1 MKITR
6 KKRQIVKTNT
16 DPIPPI
22 PYNSSLGQK
31 PLYVAAP
38 DPEWQRLLFERF
50 RLLCRDEMTDV
61 IRALLSSGAV
71 STELNQ
77 KLDLVQSSTEA
88 CRQLMLDAS
97 DNLLRKMVLRMKA
110 PVTIPPVELQP
121 SAVEAVV
128 SQSVARQ
135 YELVEAT
142 RSALRDVQDAVADI
156 ARQGAA
162 RQDELLATTRNAL
175 QEVQLAVGEVVRQS
189 AAKQDEAAQATK
201 GALQEVQLAVGEVVR
216 QSAAKQD
223 EAVEATKGALQ
234 EVQLAIGES
243 VRESAAKQDEAVE
256 ATKGA
261 LQSVQ
266 GAVEKTKSS
275 TWKAAMFSVF
285 LTLLFCSGGVAGLHY
300 LGGFSLQSKTDL
312 QKEKESLKK
321 KSELE
326 LSIKTLSAGRKT
338 IEDEIKQLE
347 GRREALNAEV
357 HKSVGAQRNLASILT
372 SVEQQIKSVQLLQEQ
387 YRFKL
392 VRGEKE
398 GVYAE
403 IEPGVRPVT
412 HEGKTYIKIK

>member
-1 MKITR
+1 MKTTR
-6 KKRQIVKTNT
+6 KKRQIVKPNIE
-16 DPIPPI
+16 PIPPV
-22 PYNSSLGQK
+22 PYNSTLGQK

-61 IRALLSSGAV
+61 IRALLSSGAI

-77 KLDLVQSSTEA
+77 KLDAVQTSTDA

-110 PVTIPPVELQP
+110 PITIPPVELQP
-121 SAVEAVV
+121 SAVEAIVQ
-128 SQSVARQ
+128 QSVAKQ
-135 YELVEAT
+135 YELVENT
-142 RSALRDVQDAVADI
+142 RNALREVQNVLSDI

-162 RQDELLATTRNAL
+162 RQDEVLAATRSAL
-175 QEVQLAVGEVVRQS
+175 QDVQLAVGEVVRQS
-189 AAKQDEAAQATK
+189 AAKQDEAVAATK
-201 GALQEVQLAVGEVVR
+201 GALQEVQFAVDEVVR

-234 EVQLAIGES
+234 EVQNAVGES
-243 VRESAAKQDEAVE
+243 VRQSVAKQDEAVE

-261 LQSVQ
+261 LQQVQ
-266 GAVEKTKSS
+266 GAVEKTRSS
-275 TWKAAMFSVF
+275 AWKAAIFSVF

-300 LGGFSLQSKTDL
+300 LGGFSLQSKGDV
-312 QKEKESLKK
+312 QKEMQSLKK

-326 LSIKTLSAGRKT
+326 LSIKTLSAGKKT
-338 IEDEIKQLE
+338 IEDDIKQLE

-357 HKSVGAQRNLASILT
+357 HKSVGAQRNLAAILT
-372 SVEQQIKSVQLLQEQ
+372 AVEQRIKSVQELQDQ

-403 IEPGVRPVT
+403 IESGVRPVI